1 MKRKH
6 FINYKIV
13 LNTTAA
19 FLLLALNAAHAEP
32 GNLAQQPLFLGSN
45 VQPNIFFG
53 VDDSGSMGAA
63 VIVNNGAAHTEGF
76 ASIPPENRFDS
87 PLYYTG
93 EADNFGTTDEL
104 IQLNDFDTPRRRRL
118 TCVGYNALAYD
129 PNTEYTPWRGEDSA
143 GNPYTN
149 ATLTAA
155 RTNPYNPGTTLDISN
170 FVFFEWNDADA
181 DGEYDG
187 PAETDPQAAAGAGDE
202 CGDVS
207 STNNGTR
214 ASAIPDTGTMAR
226 PYHTKTNFANWFVYY
241 RLREFTA
248 KKAVTELVFQSNHRM
263 GLGTLHDNNNVG
275 TPVKDMEVTANK
287 DDLLDAVSQIH
298 GGGSTPTR
306 GMYENIGRYFDK
318 ADTGTLDSGNA
329 DLGITNSSP
338 ILPDAQGGSCQQNF
352 AVVVSDGFWRNETIS
367 VGNDDNNSGPTTSTW
382 DGGSHS
388 DSWSNTLADIA
399 MRYYEKD
406 LATGLDPEVKTV
418 PNVDENPEQ
427 HLVGFMVAFGI
438 DGNLTDADVP
448 TEATRDDPFTTP
460 GWPEPIQNEPSTI
473 DDMRHAAWNS
483 RGEFLSA
490 KKPDDLI
497 NKLTAAL
504 SAIDSRAG
512 TAAAVNFNS
521 NELDTG
527 SQLYLTQ
534 FNTED
539 WSGDMLAFDIET
551 SGPNIGDVITPEAWA
566 VSTSLDARTNASV
579 ISNRVIYTH
588 DGTDGK
594 TLLWASLTN
603 AQKDDFRTNP
613 DGTLEASPFT
623 VAQKRLDYF
632 RGDRSEETGVSGA
645 TLNFRARGS
654 RMGDVVHSGPA
665 FVGKPSEPFL
675 DIDPFGVDGKRY
687 SQFKAAQNGRKN
699 VVYVGAN
706 DGMLHAFDV
715 TSAGAGAEIMA
726 YVPSTLFSSGVA
738 ESGLHYLSDP
748 AYVHRYYVDSTV
760 NTGDAFILTSAG
772 GGIGSRNWK
781 TVLVGGLRGGGKGVF
796 ALDVTN
802 PSFSNSDTDAASHA
816 LWEFNETDIINSGS
830 GLSEL
835 GFTFSKPK
843 IALMNNGKWA
853 AIFGNGYNSAHGEAS
868 LLILYLEGGL
878 DGTWT
883 AGTDYEVIRTGVGNA
898 GTPNGL
904 GQVTLVDLDGDIVVD
919 YIYAGDIRGNLWA
932 FDVQGTSGW
941 GVAHGAGNP
950 LFTATDAV
958 PQTTGT
964 LQQITVK
971 AAITRTETTT
981 TTNTPNVLVIFGTGQ
996 YLTTAD
1002 PTNTDDQSL
1011 YAVWDAGQGNLDKDN
1026 LVEQTLTNPTTATT
1040 SGLRTMSDNTVTY
1053 NDSGAASGV
1062 YGWYF
1067 DLPEAGE
1074 RLNIDPIILGDQV
1087 LFGSIIPDTDPC
1099 DAGGSGWIM
1108 VLDTQ
1113 NGGEP
1118 TGGGIDVDADGD
1130 FDADDQLSG
1139 AFVAGVRLGDGLLVG
1154 LGILGSTVYASHS
1167 GGGAG
1172 AGSINSDTKV
1182 GPRPTADVGRL
1193 SWKELVQ

>member
-1 MKRKH
+1 MKQKNL
-6 FINYKIV
+6 ISYKILFSTATCIFV
-13 LNTTAA
+13 LM
-19 FLLLALNAAHAEP
+19 LNAVHAEP

-76 ASIPPENRFDS
+76 ASIPPENRFRS
-87 PLYYTG
+87 PLYYAAG
-93 EADNFGTTDEL
+93 EPANWGGTDEL

-155 RTNPYNPGTTLDISN
+155 RTNPYNTGTTLDISN

-187 PAETDPQAAAGAGDE
+187 PAVTDPQAAAGAGDE

-207 STNNGTR
+207 NTNNGTR
-214 ASAIPDTGTMAR
+214 ASAIVPDPMR
-226 PYHTKTNFANWFVYY
+226 PFHSQTNFANWFVYY
-241 RLREFTA
+241 RTREFTA
-248 KKAVTELVFQSNHRM
+248 KRAISELIFQSNYRM
-263 GLGTLHDNNNVG
+263 GLGTLHNNNSVG
-275 TPVKDMEVTANK
+275 TAISDMEVQANK
-287 DDLLDAVSQIH
+287 DSLIQAVSRIR
-298 GGGSTPTR
+298 GSGSTPTR
-306 GMYENIGRYFDK
+306 GMYQNIGRYFDK
-318 ADTGTLDSGNA
+318 ADTGTLNSGNA
-329 DLGITNSSP
+329 NLGITNSSP
-338 ILPDAQGGSCQQNF
+338 ILSEPQGGSCQQNF
-352 AVVVSDGFWRNETIS
+352 AVVVSDGFWRNESIS
-367 VGNDDNNSGPTTSTW
+367 VGNDDNDSGPTTSTW
-382 DGGSHS
+382 DGGSYS
-388 DSWSNTLADIA
+388 DSWSNTLADVA

-406 LATGLDPEVKTV
+406 LATGLPGEVKII
-418 PNVDENPEQ
+418 PGVDENPEQ

-438 DGNLTDADVP
+438 DGTLTANP
-448 TEATRDDPFTTP
+448 PNTTDPFA
-460 GWPEPIQNEPSTI
+460 WPQPSQNQPSTI

-490 KKPDDLI
+490 KKPGDLI
-497 NKLTAAL
+497 NKLASAL

-527 SQLYLTQ
+527 AQLYLTQ

-566 VSTSLDARTNASV
+566 TSTSLDARTNASV
-579 ISNRVIYTH
+579 IADRVIYTY

-594 TLLWASLTN
+594 TLLWGSLTN

-613 DGTLEASPFT
+613 DSTLEASPFT

-632 RGDRSEETGVSGA
+632 RGDRSEEVGVSGA

-654 RMGDVVHSGPA
+654 RMGDVVHSGPTY
-665 FVGKPSEPFL
+665 VEKPNEPFL

-687 SQFKAAQNGRKN
+687 SQFKAAQNSRKG

-706 DGMLHAFDV
+706 DGMLHGFDA
-715 TSAGAGAEIMA
+715 TASGAEIMA
-726 YVPSTLFSSGVA
+726 YVPSTLFSSGTA
-738 ESGLHYLSDP
+738 EDGLHYLSDP
-748 AYVHRYYVDSTV
+748 GYVHKYYVDSTV
-760 NTGDAFILTSAG
+760 STGDAFILTAAG
-772 GGIGSRNWK
+772 GGVGSRDWT

-796 ALDVTN
+796 ALDVTD
-802 PSFSNSDTDAASHA
+802 PSFSNNDTDAASHV
-816 LWEFNETDIINSGS
+816 LWEFNESDIINAGS

-835 GFTFSKPK
+835 GFTFSQPK
-843 IALMNNGKWA
+843 ITLMNNGKWA

-868 LLILYLEGGL
+868 LIILYLEGGL

-883 AGTDYEVIRTGVGNA
+883 AGTDYEIIRTGVGNST
-898 GTPNGL
+898 TPNGL

-919 YIYAGDIRGNLWA
+919 RIYAGDIRGNLWA
-932 FDVQGTSGW
+932 FDVTGTSGW
-941 GVAHGAGNP
+941 QIAHPETTGTRVP
-950 LFTATDAV
+950 LFTATDDI
-958 PQTTGT
+958 PQTPGT

-996 YLTTAD
+996 YLTSAD

-1011 YAVWDAGQGNLDKDN
+1011 YAVWDAGQGSLDKDN
-1026 LVEQTLTNPTTATT
+1026 LVEQTLTNAATAPTT
-1040 SGLRTMSDNTVTY
+1040 GLRVMSDNTVTY
-1053 NDSGAASGV
+1053 ADTGTSTGV

-1067 DLPEAGE
+1067 DLPDSGE
-1074 RLNIDPIILGDQV
+1074 RLNIDPIIIGDQV
-1087 LFGSIIPDTDPC
+1087 LFGTIVPDSDPC
-1099 DAGGSGWIM
+1099 DAGGTGWIM
-1108 VLDTQ
+1108 VVDTQ

-1118 TGGGIDVDADGD
+1118 TGGGIDVNADGT
-1130 FDADDQLSG
+1130 FDSADQVSS
-1139 AFVAGVRLGDGLLVG
+1139 AFVAGVKMGDGLLVG
-1154 LGILGSTVYASHS
+1154 LGILGSTIYASHA

-1182 GPRPTADVGRL
+1182 GPRPTSNVGRL
-1193 SWKELVQ
+1193 SWKELIE